1 MRGRSET
8 KTPVLPTLE
17 DRWYLLETDGRPT
30 GPLGSLTLDHLLLHE
45 GPVYWVDAAG
55 HARSDALARLAPSER
70 LLERVR
76 VARGFTAH
84 QHAALVD
91 RVADLVDGETALL
104 VLPAIDAM
112 YRGDDLQGASAEAML
127 RTTVDRIAALRREH
141 DLPVVTTCRQRD
153 DLTAPVAER
162 VETTLRCES
171 TRFGPRFVGEDF
183 ETLVY
188 DAGGGYV
195 QTTLAFWRRVL
206 EARTRQPAA
215 TAGPAAAPEVPARGS
230 D

>member
-1 MRGRSET
+1 MRRRSDAT
-8 KTPVLPTLE
+8 TPVLPTLE

-30 GPLGSLTLDHLLLHE
+30 GPLQSLVLDHLLLND
-45 GPVYWVDAAG
+45 GPVYWVDAGG

-91 RVADLVDGETALL
+91 RVADLVDDGTALL
-104 VLPAIDAM
+104 VLPAVDAM
-112 YRGDDLQGASAEAML
+112 YRGDDLQGAGADAML
-127 RTTVDRIAALRREH
+127 RTTVDRVAAIRREH
-141 DLPVVTTCRQRD
+141 DLPVVTTCRERD

-162 VETTLRCES
+162 VETTLRCEA
-171 TRFGPRFVGEDF
+171 TRFGPRFVGDDF

-206 EARTRQPAA
+206 EAR
-215 TAGPAAAPEVPARGS
+215 AGARAGTAAPTAPPEVVARGS

>member
-1 MRGRSET
+1 MDHATGT
-8 KTPVLPTLE
+8 TPDLPTLQE
-17 DRWYLLETDGRPT
+17 QWYLLETDGRPT
-30 GPLGSLTLDHLLLHE
+30 GPLQSLVLDHLLLHD

-84 QHAALVD
+84 QHAALVE
-91 RVADLVDGETALL
+91 RVADLVDGDTAML
-104 VLPAIDAM
+104 VLPAVDAT
-112 YRGDDLQGASAEAML
+112 YRGDDLRGASAEAML
-127 RTTVDRIAALRREH
+127 RTTAERVAAIRREH
-141 DLPVVTTCRQRD
+141 DVPVVATCQRRD

-162 VETTLRCES
+162 VEATVRCES
-171 TRFGPRFVGEDF
+171 TQFGPRFVGADF

-206 EARTRQPAA
+206 EARADARAG
-215 TAGPAAAPEVPARGS
+215 TAEPTAPLEVPVRGA

>member
-1 MRGRSET
+1 MRGRSEAT
-8 KTPVLPTLE
+8 TPVLPTLE

-30 GPLGSLTLDHLLLHE
+30 GPLGSLVLDHLLLND

-70 LLERVR
+70 LLERVQ

-84 QHAALVD
+84 QHAALVE

-104 VLPAIDAM
+104 VLPAVDAM
-112 YRGDDLQGASAEAML
+112 YRGDDLQGATADAML
-127 RTTVDRIAALRREH
+127 RTTTDRVAALRREH
-141 DLPVVTTCRQRD
+141 DVPVVATCRRRD

-162 VETTLRCES
+162 VEATLRCED
-171 TRFGPRFVGEDF
+171 TPFGPRFVGEDF

-195 QTTLAFWRRVL
+195 QTTLTFWARVL
-206 EARTRQPAA
+206 EARTGVPAP
-215 TAGPAAAPEVPARGS
+215 TAGPATPLEVPARGS